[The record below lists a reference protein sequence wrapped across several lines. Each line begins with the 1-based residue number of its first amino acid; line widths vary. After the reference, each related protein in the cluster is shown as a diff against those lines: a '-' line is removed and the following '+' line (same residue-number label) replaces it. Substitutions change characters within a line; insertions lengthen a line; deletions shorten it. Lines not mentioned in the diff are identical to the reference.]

1 MSPLSAA
8 RATFALNVGEWV
20 RRFRFVIFWFLVAG
34 HYGRLTPQLFHSTYC
49 PNSRSHLSAWSY
61 LKQTDVDIVISDL
74 RMPGMSGGV
83 LCEKIRDDVTLASI
97 PVILVSG
104 EYSPPAFVRYDCYL
118 RKPLN
123 TEHLSAVARRLLV
136 LDPHRATGAMQSRA
150 SNLKADTD
158 E

>member
-1 MSPLSAA
+1 MKRILLVDDDLATLEALAA
-8 RATFALNVGEWV
+8 ALAKEFVVATASDG
-20 RRFRFVIFWFLVAG
+20 
-34 HYGRLTPQLFHSTYC
+34 S
-49 PNSRSHLSAWSY
+49 SAWSY
-61 LKQTDVDIVISDL
+61 LKQTNVDIVISDL

-97 PVILVSG
+97 PVILASG

>member
-1 MSPLSAA
+1 MKRILLVDDDLAALESLAAALS
-8 RATFALNVGEWV
+8 GE
-20 RRFRFVIFWFLVAG
+20 FLVATASDG
-34 HYGRLTPQLFHSTYC
+34 G
-49 PNSRSHLSAWSY
+49 SAWRY
-61 LKQTDVDIVISDL
+61 LKHTDVDIVITDL

-83 LCEKIRDDVTLASI
+83 LCEKIRDDVTLASM

-123 TEHLSAVARRLLV
+123 IGQLVAVLRRLLV
-136 LDPHRATGAMQSRA
+136 PDPHRATGAMQSRA
-150 SNLKADTD
+150 PKSNDGAD